1 MVATCLPLRQPIVSN
16 NGMGVVTVEQYV
28 DRPKMQFD
36 MSDGSN
42 SFTVTDSTIVDF
54 QSSDGSVTID
64 LSSTDTVDLTTGSSP
79 PPPSDERLKKN
90 IEPVG
95 GLLEKVEKLKPVEFD
110 WNDEAAST
118 FKKDGHEIG
127 LIAQDVEKV
136 FPDLVGSNKD
146 FKTVDYEKLVP
157 VLVDCIK
164 DLSHQVKSLRDKV
177 DDLEFKN
184 LTDQ

>member
-1 MVATCLPLRQPIVSN
+1 M
-16 NGMGVVTVEQYV
+16 
-28 DRPKMQFD
+28 
-36 MSDGSN
+36 
-42 SFTVTDSTIVDF
+42 
-54 QSSDGSVTID
+54 
-64 LSSTDTVDLTTGSSP
+64 
-79 PPPSDERLKKN
+79 KKN